1 MWRWGTPQFIDRI
14 GNQRLT
20 RRNYWDLVKRWARIA
35 CVMDAW
41 RFATISPANEAAYI
55 YEMTRNPEVVRQLLG
70 H

>member
-1 MWRWGTPQFIDRI
+1 
-14 GNQRLT
+14 
-20 RRNYWDLVKRWARIA
+20 
-35 CVMDAW
+35 MDAW